1 MGTTAL
7 DLFDAFATDT
17 AREEEGSWVDYAP
30 GVSFLIARSNNK
42 GYSRALTKKFERNKL
57 TLETKGQAAEDL
69 AENIIVEVMAQH
81 ILLGWKGEFNWK
93 GKPVGEYSVERA
105 KEMLNVK
112 DFRRWVVSKAEDF
125 ERFKLAQDEGDQGE

>member
-30 GVSFLIARSNNK
+30 NVSFLIARSNNK